1 MSSDHTSPEHDTDDV
16 GRVHA
21 HSHEGRGH
29 GDFDWDERYSEAEQ
43 IWSGEPNGSLV
54 AEIAG
59 FEPGRA
65 LDVGCGE
72 GADAIWL
79 ASLGWKVTAIDVAE
93 VALRRAR
100 VAADRAHVEVEW
112 LHTGLLDA
120 ALLAGGYDLVSA
132 QYPALLRT
140 ATQDAERSLL
150 AAVAPQGHLVVVHHA
165 DVDVEVAK
173 SHGFDPDDY
182 VAPADVLSLLDEDW
196 RVIVDERR
204 PRHLAT
210 GAGAGHSH
218 DLVLHAVR
226 LH

>member
-1 MSSDHTSPEHDTDDV
+1 MTDDHSLPVPDVVHV

-21 HSHEGRGH
+21 AHHERRGD
-29 GDFDWDERYSEAEQ
+29 GDMDWDERYSEAEQ
-43 IWSGEPNGSLV
+43 MWSGEPNGSLV
-54 AEIAG
+54 AELAG
-59 FEPGRA
+59 LEPGKA

-79 ASLGWKVTAIDVAE
+79 ASLGWQVTAIDVAQ
-93 VALRRAR
+93 VAIRRAHA
-100 VAADRAHVEVEW
+100 AADRAGVEVKW

-120 ALLAGGYDLVSA
+120 ALPAGGYDLVSA

-140 ATQDAERSLL
+140 STQDAERSLL
-150 AAVAPQGHLVVVHHA
+150 AAVAPHGHLVVVHHA

-182 VAPADVLSLLDEDW
+182 VSSTDVSSLLDDDW
-196 RVIVDERR
+196 TIIVDERR
-204 PRHLAT
+204 PRHLAS

-218 DLVLHAVR
+218 DLILHVMR
-226 LH
+226 LR

>member
-1 MSSDHTSPEHDTDDV
+1 MSGDHTSRVLDV
-16 GRVHA
+16 DHSGRIHA
-21 HSHEGRGH
+21 SNHERRGD

-54 AEIAG
+54 AEPAG
-59 FEPGRA
+59 FESGKA

-79 ASLGWKVTAIDVAE
+79 ASLGWQVTAIDVAE

-100 VAADRAHVEVEW
+100 AAAGRANVEVEW

-120 ALLAGGYDLVSA
+120 ALPAGGYDLVSV

-140 ATQDAERSLL
+140 ATQVAERSLL
-150 AAVAPQGHLVVVHHA
+150 AAVAPHGHLVVVHHA

-182 VAPADVLSLLDEDW
+182 VSSTDVSSLLNDDW
-196 RVIVDERR
+196 TVIVDERR
-204 PRHLAT
+204 PRHLDS

-218 DLVLHAVR
+218 DLVLHAMR
-226 LH
+226 LG

>member
-1 MSSDHTSPEHDTDDV
+1 MSSDHTSAEPDTDNS

-21 HSHEGRGH
+21 SKHEGRGA
-29 GDFDWDERYSEAEQ
+29 GDFDWDERYLEADQ
-43 IWSGEPNGSLV
+43 MWSGEPNGSLV
-54 AEIAG
+54 SELTG
-59 FEPGRA
+59 FGPGRA

-93 VALRRAR
+93 VAVRRAR
-100 VAADRAHVEVEW
+100 AAADRANVEVEW

-120 ALLAGGYDLVSA
+120 ALRAGGYDLVSA

-140 ATQDAERSLL
+140 STQDAERSLL

-165 DVDVEVAK
+165 DMDVEVAK

-182 VAPADVLSLLDEDW
+182 VAPSDVLSLLDDDW
-196 RVIVDERR
+196 MIIVDERR
-204 PRHLAT
+204 PRHLAS